1 MNGDAGHSEE
11 EPQPVAPEG
20 YQQASAPDDNGECA
34 EQGPTEALELIGV
47 EPFLKARHEENQ
59 PGCQKDEADQT
70 VALVKQFVEK
80 GSGLRC

>member
-11 EPQPVAPEG
+11 EPQSVAPEG

-47 EPFLKARHEENQ
+47 ETFLKACHKENQ
-59 PGCQKDEADQT
+59 PRSQKNEAD
-70 VALVKQFVEK
+70 
-80 GSGLRC
+80 